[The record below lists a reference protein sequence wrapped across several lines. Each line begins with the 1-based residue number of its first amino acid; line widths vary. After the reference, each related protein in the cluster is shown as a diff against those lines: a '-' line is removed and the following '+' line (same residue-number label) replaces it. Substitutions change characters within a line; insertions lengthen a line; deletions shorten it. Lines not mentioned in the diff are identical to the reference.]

1 MNQLNQQLMAVRT
14 SKEHIKYQMERTFD
28 IKKLFDLDK
37 QLNKLDKEEQ
47 KLLDQLGVL

>member
-1 MNQLNQQLMAVRT
+1 MNYLNQQLRAVRT

-37 QLNKLDKEEQ
+37 QLNMLDEEETRLLKEIMQ
-47 KLLDQLGVL
+47 